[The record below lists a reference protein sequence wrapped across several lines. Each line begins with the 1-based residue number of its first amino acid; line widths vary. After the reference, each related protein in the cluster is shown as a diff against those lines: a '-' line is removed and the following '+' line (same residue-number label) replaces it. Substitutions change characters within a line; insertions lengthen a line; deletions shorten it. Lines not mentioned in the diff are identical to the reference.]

1 MCIRDST
8 NVVGIANTNSLSVP
22 SENATIRSLITIDNI
37 IQSPIGITTA
47 ISVGL
52 TTEVGISTTIVFLND
67 TSEIS
72 GKSLFKIEDE
82 IIKVSI
88 VGLGTTTLN
97 VERGQMGTVAVAH
110 TVGAAV
116 TVVKGD
122 YRINEG
128 KIYFSEAPYG
138 PAGIGTLTT
147 KSSFS
152 GRAYYRLTYD
162 TNKIIDDISDK
173 FDGSTDQFSM
183 TTNGSELLG
192 ISSSFGAILIN
203 NVFQKP
209 FYGDVG
215 DINKSDYQILAP
227 GNSIDFTGLPANK
240 DLPKGGIIN
249 EFDVGIG
256 SGYQV
261 PKKALFTAV
270 VSAGGTIHS
279 VGIASGCLLYTS
291 PSPRDRTRS
300 RMPSSA

>member
-1 MCIRDST
+1 MCIRDS
-8 NVVGIANTNSLSVP
+8 
-22 SENATIRSLITIDNI
+22 
-37 IQSPIGITTA
+37 
-47 ISVGL
+47 
-52 TTEVGISTTIVFLND
+52 
-67 TSEIS
+67 
-72 GKSLFKIEDE
+72 
-82 IIKVSI
+82 
-88 VGLGTTTLN
+88 

-183 TTNGSELLG
+183 TTNGNELLG

-209 FYGDVG
+209 FYGDEKQK
-215 DINKSDYQILAP
+215 KS
-227 GNSIDFTGLPANK
+227 
-240 DLPKGGIIN
+240 
-249 EFDVGIG
+249 
-256 SGYQV
+256 
-261 PKKALFTAV
+261 
-270 VSAGGTIHS
+270 
-279 VGIASGCLLYTS
+279 
-291 PSPRDRTRS
+291 
-300 RMPSSA
+300 